1 MKISL
6 AQINTRLGDLNKNIA
21 IHKDYIKKAIDEKS
35 NLVVFPELSL
45 SGYYLLDGTIEVS
58 LKSKK
63 VLDIFYDLSQKID
76 ISLGFPEIGE
86 DNVTYI
92 SQIYLSKGNILH
104 IHRKVYPPNHGM
116 FEDLKFFGRGKEI
129 KSFKTDFGKFG
140 MLICRDFFH
149 PSLAFLHYM
158 QNIELLI
165 LTSAIP
171 VRGSYRNEGIGIYES
186 TEKLLYIYSLRFHT
200 FIVFVNRVGF
210 EEGIPFMG
218 GSMVLNS
225 SGSKIVSLPLIKEDF
240 KTVEI
245 NFHEIKKDIFNLPL
259 RREED
264 IDIILNNLKEIKNG
278 QFKIESWI
286 CKKFNNLIY

>member
-1 MKISL
+1 MKFKISL
-6 AQINTRLGDLNKNIA
+6 AQINTKLGDLNKNIE
-21 IHKDYIKKAIDEKS
+21 IHKNYIQKAIGEKS
-35 NLVVFPELSL
+35 NLIVFPELSI

-58 LKSKK
+58 LKKEK
-63 VLDIFYDLSQKID
+63 ILEIFYDLSQKID

-92 SQIYLSKGNILH
+92 SQIYLSKGKILH
-104 IHRKVYPPNHGM
+104 NHRKVYPPNHGM

-129 KSFKTDFGKFG
+129 KSFETDFGKFG

-149 PSLAFLHYM
+149 PSLAFLHYL

-171 VRGSYRNEGIGIYES
+171 VRGSYRNEGLGIYES
-186 TEKLLYIYSLRFHT
+186 TEKLLFIYSLRFHT

-210 EEGIPFMG
+210 EDGIPFMG
-218 GSMVLNS
+218 GSMVKDPTGKS
-225 SGSKIVSLPLIKEDF
+225 VVSLPLIKEDF
-240 KTVEI
+240 KSVEI
-245 NFHEIKKDIFNLPL
+245 DFDEIKREIFNLPL

-278 QFKIESWI
+278 
-286 CKKFNNLIY
+286 